1 MNRLFFILLLVAATT
16 AYAKDFVKDAEPAI
30 LEVHYTRIE
39 VTDTT
44 KRNSHFFKDPVMLR
58 IGKNK
63 SVFAGLRDYGRIQL
77 WNVTPRLS
85 GPWIRQKL

>member
-1 MNRLFFILLLVAATT
+1 MKQLFIIALLTATT
-16 AYAKDFVKDAEPAI
+16 ASAKDFVNDAEPAI

-63 SVFAGLRDYGRIQL
+63 SVFLRDKEIMAGFNYGM
-77 WNVTPRLS
+77 
-85 GPWIRQKL
+85 

>member
-1 MNRLFFILLLVAATT
+1 MIMKQLIYMLFLFAVAT
-16 AYAKDFVKDAEPAI
+16 ASAKDYVKDAEPAI

-58 IGKNK
+58 
-63 SVFAGLRDYGRIQL
+63 
-77 WNVTPRLS
+77 
-85 GPWIRQKL
+85 

>member
-1 MNRLFFILLLVAATT
+1 MRPIITIEYEQTDIYTALWAAMT
-16 AYAKDFVKDAEPAI
+16 AFAKDYVKDAEPAI

-63 SVFAGLRDYGRIQL
+63 SVLRDKEIMAGFNYGM
-77 WNVTPRLS
+77 
-85 GPWIRQKL
+85 